1 MAVYWET
8 AKETVAGMW
17 GEGEPALMEEW
28 KANVVYQFTSG
39 QYAIHLAKV
48 GTKALYVA
56 QPLEIVLHQAKDGV
70 ETSPMMYLASA
81 AARSLYDALGVALN
95 VHTPDARMA
104 AEVLKIEQARVEKLI
119 DYAISTP

>member
-1 MAVYWET
+1 MN
-8 AKETVAGMW
+8 
-17 GEGEPALMEEW
+17 EEW

-39 QYAIHLAKV
+39 QYAVHLAKV
-48 GTKALYVA
+48 GAKDLYVVEA
-56 QPLEIVLHQAKDGV
+56 QEMTLHRAEDGA
-70 ETSPMMYLASA
+70 ETPPMMYLAGG

>member
-1 MAVYWET
+1 MD
-8 AKETVAGMW
+8 
-17 GEGEPALMEEW
+17 EW
-28 KANVVYQFTSG
+28 KAHVVYQFHNG

-48 GTKALYVA
+48 GTQKLYVA
-56 QPLEIVLHQAKDGV
+56 GPLDIVLSQVEDGV
-70 ETSPMMYLASA
+70 ETPPMTYLAGE

>member
-1 MAVYWET
+1 VHREA
-8 AKETVAGMW
+8 AKETVTEMW
-17 GEGEPALMEEW
+17 REGESTLMNEEW

-39 QYAIHLAKV
+39 QYAVHLAKV
-48 GTKALYVA
+48 GAKTLYVA
-56 QPLEIVLHQAKDGV
+56 GPLVISLKQAEDGV
-70 ETSPMMYLASA
+70 ETPPMMYLAGG
-81 AARSLYDALGVALN
+81 AARSLYDGLGVALN